1 MSLNML
7 AKTVYPEPEDDVFYP
22 DTDGKPM
29 AESDFQRNPLIYCV
43 EALKERFR
51 SDPNI
56 YVSGN
61 LLIYY
66 EKGNPF
72 KSVAPDVFVIF
83 GVSGHDRSSYKIWE
97 EGKSPDVVIEIISES
112 TWKKDQNNVSLYR
125 KLGVTEYFMFDPL
138 DRHLDPVLQ
147 GYRLDRIGR
156 YQQIHVGKLPDDIL
170 RADSIGLG
178 LELRVESGRL
188 RLYDP
193 ELREYLLDYSEERQT
208 RLWERARAENERRRA
223 ETENRR
229 AESEKRRAE
238 NENRRAEKAE
248 EKIRQL
254 RARLRALGH

>member
-1 MSLNML
+1 M
-7 AKTVYPEPEDDVFYP
+7 
-22 DTDGKPM
+22 
-29 AESDFQRNPLIYCV
+29 
-43 EALKERFR
+43 
-51 SDPNI
+51 
-56 YVSGN
+56 
-61 LLIYY
+61 YY

-97 EGKSPDVVIEIISES
+97 EGESPDVVIEIISES

-125 KLGVTEYFMFDPL
+125 KLGVREYFMFDPL

-208 RLWERARAENERRRA
+208 RLWERARAENENRRA
-223 ETENRR
+223 ETEKRR
-229 AESEKRRAE
+229 AESEK
-238 NENRRAEKAE
+238 RRAEKAE